1 MATEREITP
10 EAIEARR
17 AALRQIRQWGDPA
30 LRAVARP
37 VGQVGADLV
46 SEARRLISIMDAA
59 WGQGLAATQ
68 VGVLRRYFVYREGDD
83 GHGTAT
89 AIVDP
94 QIAWAS
100 DEQDTVFEG
109 CLSLDGVIVPV
120 ARPAEIRM
128 TGLDLSGRPV
138 TIEAAGP
145 LARRLQH
152 EADHLDGVLMIDR
165 TTKDERKAALR
176 ALRDGVPMDPPDDVV
191 PPGEVGD
198 GADAP
203 TAASETDH

>member
-1 MATEREITP
+1 MATERQITP
-10 EAIEARR
+10 QAIEARR

-37 VGQVGADLV
+37 VERVDADLV
-46 SEARRLISIMDAA
+46 TEARRLISIMDAA
-59 WGQGLAATQ
+59 WGWGLAATQ
-68 VGVLRRYFVYREGDD
+68 VGVLRRYFVYREGERGD
-83 GHGTAT
+83 GAAT

-94 QIAWAS
+94 EIAWAS
-100 DEQDTVFEG
+100 DERDSDLEG
-109 CLSLDGVIVPV
+109 CLSLSGVVVTVERPV
-120 ARPAEIRM
+120 AVRM

-138 TIEAAGP
+138 TIEAEGP

-176 ALRDGVPMDPPDDVV
+176 ALRDGVAMERPDP
-191 PPGEVGD
+191 
-198 GADAP
+198 DA
-203 TAASETDH
+203 AATD